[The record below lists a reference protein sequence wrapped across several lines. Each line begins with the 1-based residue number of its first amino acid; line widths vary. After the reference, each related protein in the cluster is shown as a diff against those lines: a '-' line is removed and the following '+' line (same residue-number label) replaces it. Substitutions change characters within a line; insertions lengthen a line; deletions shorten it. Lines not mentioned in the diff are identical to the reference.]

1 MKVTLVY
8 PPWQFYSPSKLYP
21 MGVCYLAARLIRTGF
36 ENIDIVDLNYEISD
50 TQSVFK
56 KALKAVEERNPDI
69 LGITCWTVHLPF
81 CLEFVSLYKKKHPGV
96 KIILGGVHASSQPE
110 EMMRLCPVDIIV
122 RGEGEETFADLIRAI
137 EKGRELSEVHG
148 ISYRQREI
156 VHHTE
161 ERPLVKNLDDLPFP
175 AYHLLAPIEQYQ
187 PLNRS
192 YVFSILASRGCS
204 YRCIF
209 CSANRQWKYQRRRG
223 TGNIITEI
231 NSLIDRYGLGFIRF
245 EDDDLTMKQEWAMQL
260 FTLLKGVPVHFDC
273 LTRIDKVNREL
284 LQVMSEAGCEGI
296 YHGVESAST
305 RLRKLLR
312 KGFPDWMTNE
322 YVKNTITEEIALGL
336 NPTVSAMIGIPTET
350 EAEVRETFD
359 LMCDL
364 KRLGAKT
371 QLWMMTP
378 YPDTDAVTL
387 YRDYLIRIDRWK
399 ELRQF
404 DVFSQVPREAYSNQ
418 IKKYESLIP
427 DNWVFKNAIDDFRK
441 MKELYLNGASKIL
454 GELEFV

>member
-1 MKVTLVY
+1 MKVTLIY

-21 MGVCYLAARLIRTGF
+21 MGVCYLAARLIRAEF

-50 TQSVFK
+50 TSDLFK
-56 KALKAVEERNPDI
+56 KALEAVEKRNPDI

-81 CLEFVSLYKKKHPGV
+81 CLEFVALYKKKHPGV

-110 EMMRLCPVDIIV
+110 EMMKLCPADIIV
-122 RGEGEETFADLIRAI
+122 RGEGEETFVDLIRAI
-137 EKGRELSEVHG
+137 EEKRDLSQVHG
-148 ISYRQREI
+148 ISYRQGEI

-161 ERPLVKNLDDLPFP
+161 ERPLVENLDDLPFP
-175 AYHLLAPIEQYQ
+175 AYHLLPPIERYQ

-209 CSANRQWKYQRRRG
+209 CSANRQWKYQRRRS
-223 TGNIITEI
+223 TENIVAEI
-231 NSLIDRYGLGFIRF
+231 RYLIDRYDLGFIRF
-245 EDDDLTMKQEWAMQL
+245 EDDDLTMKREWAMQL

-273 LTRIDKVNREL
+273 LTRIDKVDREL
-284 LQVMSEAGCEGI
+284 LQVMAEAGCEGI

-322 YVKNTITEEIALGL
+322 YVKNRITEEIALGL
-336 NPTVSAMIGIPTET
+336 TPTVSAMIGIPTET
-350 EAEVRETFD
+350 EEEVRETFD

-378 YPDTDAVTL
+378 YPDTDAVSL
-387 YRDYLIRIDRWK
+387 YRDHLIRIDRWK

-404 DVFSQVPREAYSNQ
+404 DVFSQVPREAYSNL
-418 IKKYESLIP
+418 IRKYDYLIP

-441 MKELYLNGASKIL
+441 MKELYLDGASKIL